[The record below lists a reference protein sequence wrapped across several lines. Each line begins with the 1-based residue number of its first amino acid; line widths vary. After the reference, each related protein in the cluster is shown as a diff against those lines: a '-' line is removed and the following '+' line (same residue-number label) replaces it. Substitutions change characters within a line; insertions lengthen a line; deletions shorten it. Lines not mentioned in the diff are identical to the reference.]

1 MKAVLP
7 FSRQGVMRAK
17 SVSPFVNRI
26 PPLNGF
32 ISHPDGKA
40 PLVDNWLI
48 SMLLDTWFFA
58 NVRLGLRKA

>member
-1 MKAVLP
+1 
-7 FSRQGVMRAK
+7 MRAK

-32 ISHPDGKA
+32 ISQPDGKA
-40 PLVDNWLI
+40 PLVDSWLI
-48 SMLLDTWFFA
+48 SMLLATWFFA